1 MGDGA
6 TFVGID
12 DVILGDGATV
22 VGIAE
27 VEVDFIFRFHLAKA
41 NAAATKAEAT
51 PTIDAILSTKVH
63 ASDLG
68 VPMVGLMVGILVV
81 VEEGVFSER
90 VPALGQ
96 QDIS

>member
-1 MGDGA
+1 LGDGA

-27 VEVDFIFRFHLAKA
+27 VEVDFIFRFHLANA
-41 NAAATKAEAT
+41 NAAPTKAEAT
-51 PTIDAILSTKVH
+51 PTTDAILSIMVH
-63 ASDLG
+63 ALVSGL
-68 VPMVGLMVGILVV
+68 PMVGLMVGILVV
-81 VEEGVFSER
+81 VEEGVFSET

>member
-12 DVILGDGATV
+12 DVILGDGAPI

-51 PTIDAILSTKVH
+51 PTTDAILSIMVH
-63 ASDLG
+63 ALVSGL
-68 VPMVGLMVGILVV
+68 PMVGLMLGILVEDV
-81 VEEGVFSER
+81 LQLF
-90 VPALGQ
+90 
-96 QDIS
+96 